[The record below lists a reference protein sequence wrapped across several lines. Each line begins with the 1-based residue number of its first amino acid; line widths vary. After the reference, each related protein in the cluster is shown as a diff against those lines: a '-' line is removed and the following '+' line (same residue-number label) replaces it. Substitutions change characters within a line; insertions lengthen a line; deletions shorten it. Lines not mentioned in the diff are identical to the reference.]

1 MCTPYMQAILML
13 YVLPV
18 VLFISTPPLLPSPRG
33 SAWQNPVLRPKLLT
47 AWAVAIHRRAS
58 MPFFPPRATI
68 AGSYFRVP
76 FAFFFSLSLL
86 LPSILSTDLSG
97 TLSTSSWISLCVCA
111 RVAIMASPA
120 IKKAITEAALTY
132 SKPEGTVFEYGTAGV
147 CAPRSLFVSFSPHS
161 IPVSNSL
168 IVLLN

>member
-1 MCTPYMQAILML
+1 ML

-76 FAFFFSLSLL
+76 FAFFFSLSLSYSPQFSPL
-86 LPSILSTDLSG
+86 IFLGLFQPLPG
-97 TLSTSSWISLCVCA
+97 YLCVCV
-111 RVAIMASPA
+111 RVW
-120 IKKAITEAALTY
+120 L
-132 SKPEGTVFEYGTAGV
+132 
-147 CAPRSLFVSFSPHS
+147 
-161 IPVSNSL
+161 
-168 IVLLN
+168 